1 MAKTDL
7 GKAWEDVFKTTW
19 KKCFPNTF
27 VFRLKDLLNGY
38 KDTSQNPCDFLCFPG
53 HNKLFMVECKE
64 HKKASIPF
72 SSIPQYERLL
82 EYKNT
87 NNVYPGILVWLSE
100 KDIVFWVPILE
111 MEKMVKDGCK
121 SVGIS
126 AINDKKYNIV
136 VLPAEKKRVYMDVD
150 FTYLLKINQNGEVLD
165 E

>member
-38 KDTSQNPCDFLCFPG
+38 KDTSQNPCDFLCFSG

-72 SSIPQYERLL
+72 HQYH
-82 EYKNT
+82 NM
-87 NNVYPGILVWLSE
+87 
-100 KDIVFWVPILE
+100 KD
-111 MEKMVKDGCK
+111 
-121 SVGIS
+121 
-126 AINDKKYNIV
+126 Y
-136 VLPAEKKRVYMDVD
+136 
-150 FTYLLKINQNGEVLD
+150 
-165 E
+165 

>member
-1 MAKTDL
+1 
-7 GKAWEDVFKTTW
+7 
-19 KKCFPNTF
+19 
-27 VFRLKDLLNGY
+27 
-38 KDTSQNPCDFLCFPG
+38 
-53 HNKLFMVECKE
+53 
-64 HKKASIPF
+64 
-72 SSIPQYERLL
+72 
-82 EYKNT
+82 
-87 NNVYPGILVWLSE
+87 
-100 KDIVFWVPILE
+100 